1 MDNITIIVQIAAVV
15 LIVSYYLIILSDMR
29 RKTVIITYSAL
40 FVLAVAIVST
50 VYYLKQKEMI
60 EDMTQVLAVATI
72 GSDMEAQL
80 ASSDS
85 YEKTFSEIS
94 SYEQR
99 LMDIKDRQTIID
111 KICGRSEDVDSLL
124 IKTQCL
130 LEKQK
135 RRIQHLNS
143 KSRYIYAP
151 IKFKDAS
158 SELIKLSSDVL
169 NRDYL
174 NIGFKVDHSAMFVEN
189 NVVLVRIIEKKTD
202 SILYQQAYV
211 PKDSINSFV
220 IPNLFTGDNVE
231 LQMGYISKSDTTTF
245 HFITEKPYGK

>member
-1 MDNITIIVQIAAVV
+1 MDNITLIVKIAVVV

-29 RKTVIITYSAL
+29 RKTVITTYIIL
-40 FVLAVAIVST
+40 FVIAVAAVST
-50 VYYLKQKEMI
+50 VYYLQKKEMT
-60 EDMTQVLAVATI
+60 DDLTQVLAVATI

-85 YEKTFSEIS
+85 YEKTLSEIS

-99 LMDIKDRQTIID
+99 LMGIKDRQTIID
-111 KICGRSEDVDSLL
+111 KICGRSEDVDSF
-124 IKTQCL
+124 IIQTQDL

-143 KSRYIYAP
+143 KSRFFYAP
-151 IKFKDAS
+151 TKFEDAS
-158 SELIKLSSDVL
+158 LELKKLSSDVL

-174 NIGFKVDHSAMFVEN
+174 NIGFKIDYSAMFVEN
-189 NVVLVRIIEKKTD
+189 NVVLVRIIEQKTD

-211 PKDSINSFV
+211 PKDSINTFV
-220 IPNLFTGDNVE
+220 LPNLFTGDNVE

-245 HFITEKPYGK
+245 HYITAKPYGK